1 MPITETD
8 AIGLHQALSSGLLDE
23 ERQKAAALKL
33 QGYADERKR
42 QGLSLFPSIEKQ
54 RREQRQT
61 FYSVIEDPKK
71 LDAEN
76 GIYQRADAVRPGGGD
91 NMRAEEVTARW
102 MADKY
107 QLPVDEVRKDWKKFA
122 QDYGARNWNE
132 AVVLEAPRFL
142 ARVQQEAKAEKQTVD
157 TINTAADEAMK
168 SALRG
173 GDMVADWKAWEA
185 ANPEAPKGARKAW
198 EQVQGETLKRLGP
211 DGRAAAMRAVRALQ
225 NATGTAENADGWWNE
240 AKRDLVAIKTSNPG
254 KYRMVLEAI
263 KLLGSE
269 GPKDDKG
276 LAQGAGESFARGV
289 EHITRGSMSIFEP
302 FQARLAG
309 WGVTNADDPKA
320 LANQIRAGLDVDK
333 DMLDLANGA
342 IDPITPDGWLESGVY
357 MTAGSLPYML
367 SISNPLGQ
375 VAVAGSFS
383 NDAYHDFKASGWEGA
398 DAELA
403 AVASGTIQA
412 AVESLSEVVSKIP
425 GVGAVMAKYGVG
437 PGTNWLARFMV
448 RSGVRAGA
456 ETVEEIVQQATTPII
471 RDLAGAILP
480 NVPETPEGQKLKD
493 VMGEFFKADNFVP
506 LLISVLPLG
515 MIGAGLRTAH
525 DKAIVDLVTKNDS
538 MLRAVFSEEDAAAIA
553 AETDPAKRQAMI
565 ENKWVAMPTEEMLKR
580 AKALDDEN
588 RKKTADAWR
597 AITRAE
603 QMGMI
608 PAVRRGVDGW
618 TVTKDGKTLKVE
630 SRQEAVELAYSGLS
644 DYEFQS
650 AASMAQAAD
659 EFANLGGGRAEA
671 FEISMSQRSV
681 QQEVDVGRVTPEQAA
696 ESVQVFAQMHGL
708 TAEEARAETLAV
720 LGNNKSEMVE
730 GVRTAIS
737 RIFGGGNTIT
747 VLHEGV
753 HGRWRMGLESGH
765 YTPQQGLAWV
775 RMAEEASGVD
785 FLPTR
790 NDGEVSAEMLD
801 EAITEV
807 ASADII
813 GRRKD
818 SKSHFTP
825 GMISR
830 GVASFAM
837 SQRANA
843 KEAGKFASFLKAWKE
858 FWGQILRNARKL
870 KKARAEGKLGE
881 DFDAF
886 LDDLLGSDAQVRHE
900 AAAAKE
906 AADITTNI
914 DNAPFSLASPAI
926 LGRIAEIQGDDTTAR
941 EIGLDESYHASRDR
955 TLSVADPLTAR
966 DTRQGRGK
974 AGFYT
979 APVASETEQ
988 YQRQGSPFV
997 HRFDI
1002 PADARV
1008 KILRRAG
1015 QVERLSPEQVSE
1027 WRNQGFDI
1035 VVGKA
1040 ILGQKVEV
1048 VFLRSPANQGSMVDN
1063 APFSLQSRAVPADT
1077 SNVYEM
1083 PDGAQLVGPTL
1094 FSITAYHGTP
1104 HKVDKFRL
1112 DKIGTGEGAQAYGW
1126 GLYFAESR
1134 DVAGTYQRLL
1144 GNVSWAADGQPYDDS
1159 NIRHSAGWNVMEY
1172 GSESAAIARLNERAI
1187 DADKRNGWGSIAE
1200 GFRNE
1205 IKQIESGDYALV
1217 TEQNTGNLY
1226 TVELLP
1232 DESDFLD
1239 WDKPLSEQSEKVKAA
1254 IDRVPLQKYD
1264 KSVYKDPRAIDIYS
1278 WSDPNPYGGSA
1289 DSKASAEA
1297 LLKAGIQGIRYLDG
1311 NSRDGGSGTSNY
1323 VIFDENLVKILE
1335 ENGRKVDIAPF
1346 SLAPRI
1352 TPAQDADYL
1361 AALKAGDMNM
1371 AQRMV
1376 DEAAKAAGY
1385 GVKAYAGHRSGI
1397 TTYDPSQKT
1406 PFFSK
1411 SKEVA
1416 ESYVDEY
1423 SSESDGAEGR
1433 GEMDVYSVYLKLG
1446 KSLVMDFQGETWQA
1460 HPESGD
1466 DTDQIAYQAERDGYD
1481 SVTFVNI
1488 VDDAKSASSR
1498 AMPPTDEYAIFK
1510 PDAIK
1515 SADPVT
1521 RDEAGNIIP
1530 LSQRFNSES
1539 PDIRFSLAPNIET
1552 KEFKQWFRNSQVRDK
1567 DGFPLVVYHGSPDI
1581 RGLFSEG
1588 FRKFSRGN
1596 MFFASSDYKVANTY
1610 ADPRRAFDY
1619 QNAEEGVIPLYLSI
1633 DTPLVI
1639 NAKGERWRET
1649 EKRITEA
1656 RDAGHDGVIIN
1667 NVLDDY
1673 NTTTA
1678 TRPTTVYVFFH
1689 PTQAKSALTEQMR
1702 SRLDGRPIAGA
1713 VPNSGAF
1720 DPNDPRLSFSL
1731 APRSLA
1737 SVADTVLASKMRSPE
1752 FRDKFYTIAREKLS
1766 AFRRDGDWRVDK
1778 NGNASRTE
1786 GADSFVDRTRT
1797 VANIERERKFRQRSR
1812 QRELID
1818 SGLSALSDET
1828 RLAYDAG
1835 LTALEDHHLISA
1847 MLNDHGRLMSWSTA
1861 NEQGKIDAFSG
1872 DYDGAPTL
1880 PPKWY
1885 AKGGGIMPDV
1895 MAQYLYDDGH
1905 LAEPTTD
1912 ALWSALSAAIEGVR
1926 LQNDAVKKAVS
1937 AVREVEKTALRQ
1949 SKEESE
1955 AWAKAEKARIPT
1967 AKERQMKAL
1976 RTLDALLSAFPPE
1989 IRGRV
1994 GGFVQLAA
2002 LGTDKAREA
2011 EIERRITKLDE
2022 VVESEAKKHYGA
2034 EVAKLFERAKP
2045 KRKAGEKPKGKLG
2058 AEIHGMFDR
2067 LKAAMSMTDIEA
2079 DGRADTLE
2087 AQIAS
2092 GDLTPEEEA
2101 IALREAGLTRLLG
2114 NWYPRT
2120 RPTGRTNVKGVPI
2133 VETFDS
2139 GADAARMGA
2148 AYEALKEVLSGAMA
2162 DSVLQKRAQ
2171 AEKRQAIREALI
2183 QSAGSHGDASF
2194 RDAKTIEVQG
2204 LGGWFKELSIGGL
2217 NFGQALEWAFG
2228 DSVEVRAL
2236 ADWERRA
2243 SNQKEDAIQEAAQ
2256 SVEDLFTAMAG
2267 SRYKGEKLRW
2277 ALGQKNVKVGTR
2289 TLSQL
2294 EMLTATMMWMQEDG
2308 RRHMEGRLDEAGNP
2322 VGSWHYSQ
2330 AFVDEIEGKL
2340 SREAKAVRSF
2350 LLKRYADGWAG
2361 LDAVYSRLN
2370 GVHLP
2375 QHANYSP
2382 LTVQPQQAP
2391 AGMGIDPVT
2400 GSVTS
2405 GKSTS
2410 PGGLKSRSG
2419 KIAEPSFRDALQTFM
2434 AHTRQMEHWKAYA
2447 ELVNEARSA
2456 LANREVGNAVEGAT
2470 NAQARTVLNNWVDF
2484 FAEGGTRD
2492 AAAYLALVRGIGK
2505 ASGRIAGAALIGR
2518 LGVLAIQSTQL
2529 AAAVAK
2535 IPVTSYV
2542 KRLSKLM
2549 TGNLGWRAAMRSE
2562 YIQRRL
2568 NEMPPIVRQA
2578 MEGLAAS
2585 KPNRLKYEVARI
2597 GRLISGADALF
2608 TAGTYAILYDYHI
2621 GQAFGLGLRGAEAV
2635 AYAENEAQRATD
2647 DVAQP
2652 TRAGARSIL
2661 ENRSTSPF
2669 MRLAWAFASESRK
2682 NLGLMV
2688 AAGKSGMTKPRF
2700 IRAALFATVL
2710 NSGIS
2715 WLIRSAW
2722 RDVRDGGDDELFDE
2736 DHWSAIRLALGIGTD
2751 WLQGIPV
2758 FGQLVQSSAFAAA
2771 GEYQPEGN
2779 LFSGVSRSVNGWE
2792 RMLSGESQDTLKD
2805 IDLILSGLAPFND
2818 TISAASSMSH
2828 LARDLKDVSVNFVS
2842 E

>member
-240 AKRDLVAIKTSNPG
+240 AKRDLVAIKTANPG

-276 LAQGAGESFARGV
+276 LAQGVGESFARGV
-289 EHITRGSMSIFEP
+289 EHITRGSMSSLEP
-302 FQARLAG
+302 FQARLAD
-309 WGVTNADDPKA
+309 WGVTNADDPQA

-342 IDPITPDGWLESGVY
+342 IDPIKPDGWLESGVY
-357 MTAGSLPYML
+357 MAAGSAPYML
-367 SISNPLGQ
+367 SGFNPLGW
-375 VAVAGSFS
+375 VAMAGSFS
-383 NDAYHDFKASGWEGA
+383 NDAYHDLKASGWEGA

-412 AVESLSEVVSKIP
+412 AVEGLSEVASKIP

-471 RDLAGAILP
+471 RDIAGAILP

-708 TAEEARAETLAV
+708 TAEEARAETLSV

-830 GVASFAM
+830 GVASFAL

-870 KKARAEGKLGE
+870 KKARDEGKLGE

-955 TLSVADPLTAR
+955 TLLVADPLIGR
-966 DTRQGRGK
+966 DTRQGKGK

-1112 DKIGTGEGAQAYGW
+1112 DKIGTGEGAQAYGH
-1126 GLYFAESR
+1126 GLYFSQEKQVAEGYQSR
-1134 DVAGTYQRLL
+1134 IAGAQWVDKTGRIKTSMEIGEAVYEQARKD
-1144 GNVSWAADGQPYDDS
+1144 GYSVKDADEIRGYWSAYAQNGGMQNTPGIESIRAVVDGQG
-1159 NIRHSAGWNVMEY
+1159 IK
-1172 GSESAAIARLNERAI
+1172 L
-1187 DADKRNGWGSIAE
+1187 KRS
-1200 GFRNE
+1200 
-1205 IKQIESGDYALV
+1205 
-1217 TEQNTGNLY
+1217 GNLY

-1232 DESDFLD
+1232 DESEFLD
-1239 WDKPLSEQSEKVKAA
+1239 WDKPISEQSNPKLAALRKAHRAFLADPAQRISDKGKNGDSLYHMLVRQKGSAKAA
-1254 IDRVPLQKYD
+1254 SEYL
-1264 KSVYKDPRAIDIYS
+1264 
-1278 WSDPNPYGGSA
+1278 
-1289 DSKASAEA
+1289 ASI
-1297 LLKAGIQGIRYLDG
+1297 GIPGIRYLDG
-1311 NSRDGGSGTSNY
+1311 NSRDGGSGTRNY

-1335 ENGRKVDIAPF
+1335 ENGRRVDNAP
-1346 SLAPRI
+1346 
-1352 TPAQDADYL
+1352 
-1361 AALKAGDMNM
+1361 
-1371 AQRMV
+1371 
-1376 DEAAKAAGY
+1376 
-1385 GVKAYAGHRSGI
+1385 
-1397 TTYDPSQKT
+1397 
-1406 PFFSK
+1406 
-1411 SKEVA
+1411 
-1416 ESYVDEY
+1416 
-1423 SSESDGAEGR
+1423 
-1433 GEMDVYSVYLKLG
+1433 
-1446 KSLVMDFQGETWQA
+1446 
-1460 HPESGD
+1460 
-1466 DTDQIAYQAERDGYD
+1466 
-1481 SVTFVNI
+1481 
-1488 VDDAKSASSR
+1488 
-1498 AMPPTDEYAIFK
+1498 
-1510 PDAIK
+1510 
-1515 SADPVT
+1515 
-1521 RDEAGNIIP
+1521 
-1530 LSQRFNSES
+1530 
-1539 PDIRFSLAPNIET
+1539 
-1552 KEFKQWFRNSQVRDK
+1552 
-1567 DGFPLVVYHGSPDI
+1567 
-1581 RGLFSEG
+1581 
-1588 FRKFSRGN
+1588 
-1596 MFFASSDYKVANTY
+1596 
-1610 ADPRRAFDY
+1610 
-1619 QNAEEGVIPLYLSI
+1619 
-1633 DTPLVI
+1633 
-1639 NAKGERWRET
+1639 
-1649 EKRITEA
+1649 
-1656 RDAGHDGVIIN
+1656 
-1667 NVLDDY
+1667 
-1673 NTTTA
+1673 
-1678 TRPTTVYVFFH
+1678 
-1689 PTQAKSALTEQMR
+1689 
-1702 SRLDGRPIAGA
+1702 
-1713 VPNSGAF
+1713 
-1720 DPNDPRLSFSL
+1720 FSL

-1786 GADSFVDRTRT
+1786 GADSFADRTRT

-1812 QRELID
+1812 QRELIE
-1818 SGLSALSDET
+1818 SGMSALSNET
-1828 RLAYDAG
+1828 MLAYDAG

-1861 NEQGKIDAFSG
+1861 NEQGKVDAFSG

-2120 RPTGRTNVKGVPI
+2120 RPTGRANVKGAPI
-2133 VETFDS
+2133 VETFDT

-2183 QSAGSHGDASF
+2183 QSAGSQGDASF

-2217 NFGQALEWAFG
+2217 NFEQALEWAFG

-2308 RRHMEGRLDEAGNP
+2308 RRHMEGRLDETGNP
-2322 VGSWHYSQ
+2322 VGPWHYSQ

-2340 SREAKAVRSF
+2340 SREAKTLRSF
-2350 LLKRYADGWAG
+2350 LLTRYANGWAG

-2419 KIAEPSFRDALQTFM
+2419 KIAEPIFRDALQTFM

-2505 ASGRIAGAALIGR
+2505 ASGRAAAGILIGKI
-2518 LGVLAIQSTQL
+2518 GTVAIQVTQL
-2529 AAAVAK
+2529 AAAAAK
-2535 IPVTSYV
+2535 IPFTSYV

-2568 NEMPPIVRQA
+2568 KEMPPIVRQL

-2597 GRLISGADALF
+2597 GRLISGSDALF

-2669 MRLAWAFASESRK
+2669 MRLAWNFASDQRK
-2682 NLGLMV
+2682 NLGLML
-2688 AAGKSGMTKPRF
+2688 AAAKPGMTKPRF
-2700 IRAALFATVL
+2700 LRAAMFVVAL

-2736 DHWSAIRLALGIGTD
+2736 DHWSAKRLALGIGTD
-2751 WLQGIPV
+2751 WMGGIPI
-2758 FGQLVQSSAFAAA
+2758 FGQLGQGGIYAIA
-2771 GEYQPEGN
+2771 GEYQSEGN
-2779 LFSGVSRSVNGWE
+2779 MFSSVARSVNGWE